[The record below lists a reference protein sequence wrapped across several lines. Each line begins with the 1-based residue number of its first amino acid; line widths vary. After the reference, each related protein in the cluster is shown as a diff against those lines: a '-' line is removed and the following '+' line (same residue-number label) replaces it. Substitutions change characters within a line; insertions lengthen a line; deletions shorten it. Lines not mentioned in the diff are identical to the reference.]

1 MIRVSL
7 FMTVLI
13 DCIAILL
20 MIAADQFSKFFIVRH
35 FALGQKLTVIPGFF
49 AITNVRNT
57 GAGFSILT
65 DQTAFLSLV
74 SIAAVIALIY
84 LLSKERSVATRISY
98 LLIIAGAAGNLIDR
112 LRLGYVVDFLD
123 FYIIGYD
130 FPVFNIAD
138 SFITIGCV
146 LLILIN
152 LKDIR
157 HA

>member
-13 DCIAILL
+13 YIVAVGL
-20 MIAADQFSKFFIVRH
+20 MIFADQFSKFFIVSH
-35 FALGQKLTVIPGFF
+35 FALGQKLTVIENFF
-49 AITNVRNT
+49 QITNVRNT

-65 DQTAFLSLV
+65 DQTAFLSAV
-74 SIAAVIALIY
+74 SLLAVIALIY
-84 LLSKERSVATRISY
+84 LLRKEKDLLTRISY
-98 LLIIAGAAGNLIDR
+98 LMIIAGAIGNLIDR
-112 LRLGYVVDFLD
+112 FRLGYVVDFLD
-123 FYIIGYD
+123 FYIFGYD

-138 SFITIGCV
+138 SFITVGCF

-152 LKDIR
+152 LKESR